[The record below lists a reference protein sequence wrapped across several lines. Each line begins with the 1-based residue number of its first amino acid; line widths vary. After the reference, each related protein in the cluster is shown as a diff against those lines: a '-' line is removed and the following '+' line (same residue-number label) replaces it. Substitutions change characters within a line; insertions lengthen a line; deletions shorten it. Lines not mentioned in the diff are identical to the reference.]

1 MLILCSSSS
10 HLAWS
15 VSRQA
20 HPFSRFTK
28 HSLVTVGVPA
38 ILYMRKGRAL
48 LFVVAA
54 TSAFGLACLILG
66 TADENMCGYFEWP
79 MGGVVAMLL
88 PLVCCGFFYA
98 NLMIAHSGAKQLV
111 QKKIFL
117 GVDFCAGCSS
127 VALCF
132 MLLCAIFFG

>member
-1 MLILCSSSS
+1 M
-10 HLAWS
+10 
-15 VSRQA
+15 
-20 HPFSRFTK
+20 
-28 HSLVTVGVPA
+28 
-38 ILYMRKGRAL
+38 RAL

-98 NLMIAHSGAKQLV
+98 NLMIAHSGSKQLV
-111 QKKIFL
+111 QKQIFL